1 MQTRYLEID
10 DLTDEL
16 RDALDETPA
25 DRAELFRRRFDY
37 TWVHHENALEGVV
50 LSFEEIHGAMTQ
62 TVVTDLANVT
72 LFKKIRANF
81 TALEMARAENDTKRF
96 KFSVPMFQQFYETLF
111 LGLDWDKG
119 KFRRDIPL
127 HRTYFHDLLAP
138 EKIPARLDALVEYA
152 NGADFRALHPIKQAA
167 VFGHQ
172 FMQVFPWSEASGPV
186 GRLMS
191 NILLMRAGYFPVVI
205 HAHDRERYYNALK
218 GTSPSTLR
226 DLVVE
231 SMENSLRGSLKL
243 LRDAAEGDEAQPGR
257 AG

>member
-16 RDALDETPA
+16 RDALDEQDAEQA
-25 DRAELFRRRFDY
+25 DLFRRRFDY

-50 LSFEEIHGAMTQ
+50 LTLEEIHGAMTQ

-72 LFKKIRANF
+72 LFKKIRAYF
-81 TALEMARAENDTKRF
+81 EAIEMARAEIDNRRF
-96 KFSVPMFQQFYETLF
+96 KFSVPMFETFYETLF
-111 LGLDWDKG
+111 LGLDRDKG

-127 HRTYFHDLLAP
+127 HRTYFHDLLPP
-138 EKIPARLDALVEYA
+138 EKIKGHLDALVVYA
-152 NGADFRALHPIKQAA
+152 NGTDFKALHPIKQAA
-167 VFGHQ
+167 VFGHR

-218 GTSPSTLR
+218 GSSPSTLR

-231 SMENSLRGSLKL
+231 SMENSLRASLKL
-243 LRDAAEGDEAQPGR
+243 LRGGGEGEEAQPGR
-257 AG
+257 VG